1 MGHSH
6 GTAAAVNVR
15 ARRALAAAAIAAA
28 VATLLGLVALWPSGD
43 PVDGVDDLG
52 FTRALYDARVESA
65 QQGACEGTSPEDQV
79 VCSSTEVR
87 MLQGP
92 DDGTTVELELP
103 VDGGV
108 PSFAVGD
115 VLVLSYDPEAPPGFE
130 YAFADR
136 NRKPVLWWLAGLFA
150 LVVVLLGRL
159 RGVAALAGLGASFVV
174 LLQFILPAIVSG
186 TDPLAVS
193 IVGASAVAFVAL
205 YLAHGF
211 GPLTSVA
218 LLGTLGALVVTV
230 VLAQVFVELAD
241 LSGFASEEAT
251 FLNVATTR
259 IDLAGLVLG
268 GIVIGALGAL
278 DDMTVTQASVV
289 AELREANPAMGA
301 TRLFAAGMRIG
312 RDHVASTVNTLALA
326 YAGASMPLLVLFV
339 LSEQSLG
346 SIVNGE
352 VIATEMIRTLV
363 GSIGLVAAVPL
374 TTWLAVLALSGRP
387 ALPLPRWLRPIMARR
402 AAAAE
407 AAVAA
412 PPGDVVD

>member
-1 MGHSH
+1 MSQ
-6 GTAAAVNVR
+6 R
-15 ARRALAAAAIAAA
+15 ARRALAIAALTAA
-28 VATLLGLVALWPSGD
+28 VATVLGLFVLWPGD
-43 PVDGVDDLG
+43 DPAEGVDDLG
-52 FTRALYDARVESA
+52 FTRDLYDARVESTEQTPCA
-65 QQGACEGTSPEDQV
+65 GTMPDEDI
-79 VCSSTEVR
+79 VCTSALVR
-87 MLQGP
+87 LMQGP
-92 DDGTTVELELP
+92 DRGTSIELELP
-103 VDGGV
+103 ATTSGFAMGV
-108 PSFAVGD
+108 GE
-115 VLVLSYDPEAPPGFE
+115 VLVLSHDPDAPEGFE

-150 LVVVLLGRL
+150 VAVVLLGRL
-159 RGVAALAGLGASFVV
+159 RGLAALAGLAASFVV
-174 LLQFILPAIVSG
+174 LLKFVLPAIVSG
-186 TDPLAVS
+186 TDPLAVA

-230 VLAQVFVELAD
+230 VLAQVFVELAH
-241 LSGFASEEAT
+241 LSGLANEEAT
-251 FLNVATTR
+251 FVNVATTR

-278 DDMTVTQASVV
+278 DDMTVTQVSVV
-289 AELREANPAMGA
+289 AELREANPSIGPAG
-301 TRLFAAGMRIG
+301 LFAAGMRIG

-346 SIVNGE
+346 SIANGE

-374 TTWLAVLALSGRP
+374 TTWLAVLALGGRP
-387 ALPLPRWLRPIMARR
+387 PMPWPRRSGGER
-402 AAAAE
+402 
-407 AAVAA
+407 
-412 PPGDVVD
+412 

>member
-1 MGHSH
+1 MAHAH
-6 GTAAAVNVR
+6 GSAAVSVR
-15 ARRALAAAAIAAA
+15 ARRTLAAAALVAAA
-28 VATLLGLVALWPSGD
+28 ATVIGLIALWPSGD
-43 PVDGVDDLG
+43 PVEGAEDLG
-52 FTRALYDARVESA
+52 LTRDVYDARVDA
-65 QQGACEGTSPEDQV
+65 TQQTSCAGTTPDD
-79 VCSSTEVR
+79 EVICTR
-87 MLQGP
+87 ARVRLLQGP
-92 DDGTTVELELP
+92 DRGTTIELELP
-103 VDGGV
+103 ASGFGFDVGL
-108 PSFAVGD
+108 GD
-115 VLVLSYDPEAPPGFE
+115 VLVLSHDPDAPAGFE

-150 LVVVLLGRL
+150 ITVVLLGRL
-159 RGVAALAGLGASFVV
+159 RGLAALAGLGASFVV
-174 LLQFILPAIVSG
+174 LLKFILPAIVSG
-186 TDPLAVS
+186 ADPLAVA
-193 IVGASAVAFVAL
+193 IIGASAVAFVAL

-218 LLGTLGALVVTV
+218 LLGTLGALLVTI
-230 VLAQVFVELAD
+230 VLAQVFVELAH

-251 FLNVATTR
+251 FVNVVSGR

-289 AELREANPAMGA
+289 AELREANPTMGSA
-301 TRLFAAGMRIG
+301 RLFAAGMRIG

-346 SIVNGE
+346 SIINGE

-387 ALPLPRWLRPIMARR
+387 AIPRPRWWARGPIREVNSDR
-402 AAAAE
+402 L
-407 AAVAA
+407 
-412 PPGDVVD
+412 PGRL